1 MKMQIRNQIPKLCIS
16 VAEKPGKFGFTVHN
30 AGFKALGLN
39 FVYIPFATQN
49 LKGVI
54 DGIRA
59 LNIRGCSVTMPF
71 KEEVIPLLDELDSLA
86 YSTKAVNT
94 IVNNEGHLVG
104 YNTDV
109 VGIKKCIKSKKI
121 KKNKKILVL
130 GSGGIAK
137 AIFVALSELNFKNI
151 TVCNRT
157 SNTAR
162 RLAKHY
168 NMDFIK
174 WSDREKSK
182 MDVVI
187 NATSI
192 GMYHNDVMLPLSESF
207 LRTSEIIMDVVASP
221 VNTRLIK
228 FANKN
233 KIISINGFELA
244 FHQAC
249 EQFKLYTNKKPPVK
263 SMKNAALQLMRN
275 K

>member
-1 MKMQIRNQIPKLCIS
+1 MKKQTKVQIPKLCIS

-39 FVYIPFATQN
+39 FIYIPFAIQN

-54 DGIRA
+54 DGVRA
-59 LNIRGCSVTMPF
+59 LNIRGCSVSMPF
-71 KEEVIPLLDELDSLA
+71 KEKVIPLLDELDSLA
-86 YSTKAVNT
+86 NSAKAVNT
-94 IVNNEGHLVG
+94 IVNHEGHLVG

-109 VGIKKCIKSKKI
+109 IGVKKCLQSTKI
-121 KKNKKILVL
+121 KKDKKIFIL

-137 AIFVALSELNFKNI
+137 ATLVALNDLKFENI
-151 TVCNRT
+151 TICNRT
-157 SNTAR
+157 LNKAKI
-162 RLAKHY
+162 LAKNY
-168 NMDFIK
+168 NIDFIK
-174 WSDREKSK
+174 WSNREEFKSD
-182 MDVVI
+182 MLI

-192 GMYHNDVMLPLSESF
+192 GMYPNEKALPISENYLSNI
-207 LRTSEIIMDVVASP
+207 EIIMDVISSP
-221 VNTRLIK
+221 INSRLIK

-233 KIISINGFELA
+233 NIMSINGFELA

-263 SMKNAALQLMRN
+263 VMRKAAMNLMGG